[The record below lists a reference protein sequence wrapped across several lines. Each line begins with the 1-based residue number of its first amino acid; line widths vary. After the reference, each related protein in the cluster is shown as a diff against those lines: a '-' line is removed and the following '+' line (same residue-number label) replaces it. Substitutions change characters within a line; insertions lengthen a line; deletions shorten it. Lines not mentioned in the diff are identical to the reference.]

1 MTYCPLLSGRAH
13 GFHLQKRKILW
24 FLARITYY
32 EKKACPLPEAIDF
45 AIDDCLMEDIFYS
58 LFMRRRDEIK
68 ELLLQ
73 QFPVSFIYYL
83 WYSSSHNPE

>member
-1 MTYCPLLSGRAH
+1 MTYCPLLSRRVH
-13 GFHLQKRKILW
+13 RFHLQKRKILW
-24 FLARITYY
+24 FLSRITYY

-73 QFPVSFIYYL
+73 QFPVSFIHYL
-83 WYSSSHNPE
+83 RYSSSHNPE